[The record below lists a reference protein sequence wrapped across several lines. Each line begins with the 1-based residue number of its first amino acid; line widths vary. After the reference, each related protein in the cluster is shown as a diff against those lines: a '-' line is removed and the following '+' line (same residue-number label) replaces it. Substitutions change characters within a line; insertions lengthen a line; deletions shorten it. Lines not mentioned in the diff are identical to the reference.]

1 MQVAPSWTLTII
13 TLIYFQGFA
22 PHTAGADHKL
32 RRPHDQE
39 VTGTSEACRVADSL
53 PLGYHS

>member
-1 MQVAPSWTLTII
+1 MLV
-13 TLIYFQGFA
+13 YFQGFV

-39 VTGTSEACRVADSL
+39 VTGTSEAHQVGDSP
-53 PLGYHS
+53 PLSYYS